1 MARNIS
7 AARTFSFIVA
17 WLIQTRQTILLY
29 FNVDIMKI
37 RMETSISYLLL
48 FSSRMTLIMT
58 HLELFYYKSYT
69 FFLISLGF
77 LIMTKASKMNILM
90 SLISP
95 IIINVHPIL

>member
-37 RMETSISYLLL
+37 RMKGDLLL
-48 FSSRMTLIMT
+48 FSPRMTLIMT

-69 FFLISLGF
+69 FFLISLVF

-95 IIINVHPIL
+95 IIINVHSIL